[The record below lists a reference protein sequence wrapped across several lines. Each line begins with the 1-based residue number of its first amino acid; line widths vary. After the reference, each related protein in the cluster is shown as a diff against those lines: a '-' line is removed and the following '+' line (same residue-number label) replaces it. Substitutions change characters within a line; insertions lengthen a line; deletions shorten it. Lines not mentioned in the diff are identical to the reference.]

1 MEKVKSIKSIK
12 SIRRLKNF
20 FDTWV
25 LAKDTPQGGEPQGG
39 ELHIITPDGKTLIS
53 MSIATKADAAK
64 AKKLTL
70 LALSDGELTE
80 NTSIKKY

>member
-1 MEKVKSIKSIK
+1 MEKVKI
-12 SIRRLKNF
+12 IRRLKNF

-25 LAKDTPQGGEPQGG
+25 LAKDTPQGGE
-39 ELHIITPDGKTLIS
+39 LHIITPDGKTLIS
-53 MSIATKADAAK
+53 MRIATKADAAK